1 MTKTHLSIKEVGI
14 ELGVSP
20 AHTHKLVTSGRLP
33 AINVGDGAKAYWR
46 IARVD
51 LDKFIEAERQ
61 RTAQRFPTGGAA

>member
-1 MTKTHLSIKEVGI
+1 VSKAHLSIKEVGV

-20 AHTHKLVTSGRLP
+20 AHAHKLVTSGRLR

-51 LDKFIEAERQ
+51 LQQFIEDERQ
-61 RTAQRFPTGGAA
+61 RTAQRFSAGGAA